1 MSMSIR
7 PAPLAAGS
15 VKLIPLEISHAESC
29 SKQAPMRV
37 IWKHLPLR
45 APTLDHMRRIVRQA
59 IEDGERGHRITY
71 TVMKQDSV
79 MGIPAS

>member
-15 VKLIPLEISHAESC
+15 VKLIPLDISHAE
-29 SKQAPMRV
+29 ALFEAGADAV

-59 IEDGERGHRITY
+59 IEDGE
-71 TVMKQDSV
+71 
-79 MGIPAS
+79 